1 MITYCYKQIFQ
12 DGTSP
17 AANLLSDLEKLNLLR
32 EKFEDCYQLPG
43 PLPEELLSKFVRYVI
58 RTTFFTV
65 KTEDGGF
72 QEIRDGV
79 PDKYLEVQLDV
90 EQEVRGISVITCARQ
105 KISKGT
111 ILPTPSNLPS
121 DADDED
127 NCANALVT
135 VAMKNPPDDLDPQE
149 SNALV
154 PLRGRNYL
162 PFIKNTRV
170 YLRGISTHHLLPYVT
185 ASEIHNSI
193 SEATL
198 PNPALMSYADNP
210 REANAL
216 VYWNKEKT
224 CFEILLLEDVDVEEV
239 LCLRVPKHS
248 AQFHQPESDA
258 IIASDREIEDLG
270 RRVLRL
276 TRKGRD
282 QVRKSTPP
290 PSPAAPAAP
299 AAPPARLEKPPA
311 LETRNLMPSCRGG
324 GR

>member
-1 MITYCYKQIFQ
+1 MAYQI
-12 DGTSP
+12 
-17 AANLLSDLEKLNLLR
+17 N
-32 EKFEDCYQLPG
+32 
-43 PLPEELLSKFVRYVI
+43 
-58 RTTFFTV
+58 
-65 KTEDGGF
+65 
-72 QEIRDGV
+72 
-79 PDKYLEVQLDV
+79 V
-90 EQEVRGISVITCARQ
+90 EQEVREISVITCARQ

-224 CFEILLLEDVDVEEV
+224 CFEILLLEDVDAEEA

-248 AQFHQPESDA
+248 AQFHQPDSDA

-276 TRKGRD
+276 TRKGRGPV
-282 QVRKSTPP
+282 QKSTPP

-299 AAPPARLEKPPA
+299 TARLEKPPA
-311 LETRNLMPSCRGG
+311 LESHNMYNTKAYVQGLSPHKPPPVQNVTACIKHPIPQDGDSPEFNCRLVTIAECLGPNG
-324 GR
+324 LLKDKKVRQGMVRLIKGKHYSEVIL